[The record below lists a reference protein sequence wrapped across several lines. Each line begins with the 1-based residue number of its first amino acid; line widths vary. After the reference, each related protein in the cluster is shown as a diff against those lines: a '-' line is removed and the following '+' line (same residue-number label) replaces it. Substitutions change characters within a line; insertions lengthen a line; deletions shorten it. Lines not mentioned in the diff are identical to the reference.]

1 MLSLGLP
8 HLTILSKCDLVDDKK
23 QLDNFLNLEYDHKV
37 VDLSDESHIKAFN
50 RHKGDVDKIFDD
62 PEVKAKGV
70 DHPKNQKIKFNEK
83 YERLSQKIK
92 EIVCDYNLVSM
103 LPLDIHDVETLN
115 DIIYHADHNIQFG
128 EERESDEKAIKE
140 VERRMGNPQFN

>member
-8 HLTILSKCDLVDDKK
+8 HLTVLSKCDLVEDKE
-23 QLDNFLNLEYDHKV
+23 QLENFLNLEYRNKV
-37 VDLSDESHIKAFN
+37 VDLSDESHIEAFN
-50 RHKGDVDKIFDD
+50 KHKGDVDKVFDD
-62 PEVKAKGV
+62 PQVKAKGV
-70 DHPKNQKIKFNEK
+70 NHPKNQQIKFDEKYQKLSMKIKD
-83 YERLSQKIK
+83 
-92 EIVCDYNLVSM
+92 IVMNYNLVSM

-140 VERRMGNPQFN
+140 VERRMGNPQFE